1 MTSVI
6 LDFWKAHRSFWITPP
21 SKQKEVDAYIG
32 EKFWDYDSAG
42 ENLSGRIIYL
52 DQFSRH
58 FQRAGLCTEEEV
70 QRRRQEAISIV
81 QTHVDTLKGL
91 DIAEILFVLMPFKHM
106 GMYDFI
112 FGTLHGTWL
121 PAHGPLTDHSD
132 LHRFYMDT
140 YKKAYTQ
147 AKVAGNIIKT
157 HPQNPHYMNEAICDY
172 YPDRYGAADW
182 SSLSGAAENPLL
194 PLLRGKG
201 PAVVSLSG
209 GVDSMVMLALLK
221 YGGTDV
227 SAVHIIYGNRAESED
242 EYHFLAEFCAKL
254 HVPFYV
260 YRIEWLRRGAVD
272 RPFYEAM
279 TRDIRFA
286 VYRTFG
292 PTHILLGHIQ
302 DDVVENI
309 WTNIAHCQHLGDLK
323 KMKTVEVQEGVSIVR
338 PFLTVEKAVIYKTS
352 EALAIPYLKNTTPS
366 WSNRGKFRDHFHGA
380 TVAQYGEAV
389 DAKLIAFA
397 EAVQKQN
404 ELLNALLYE
413 PIYASF
419 KDNKVNITQALKAG
433 LDHSAWHQIFETL
446 CHTKLGIS
454 KPSVKCV
461 KDFCERLAGCWADH
475 LHVEFGKHLK
485 IKVSRM
491 KDGHS
496 ILEFIKKSTLLL
508 LNEHPP
514 ILGVV
519 QKN

>member
-1 MTSVI
+1 MTSAI
-6 LDFWKAHRSFWITPP
+6 LDFWKSHRSFWITPP
-21 SKQKEVDAYIG
+21 SKHREVDAYIG
-32 EKFWDYDSAG
+32 EKFWNYDSTG
-42 ENLSGRIIYL
+42 ENLSGRVIYL

-58 FQRAGLCTEEEV
+58 FQRAGLCKEEEV

-81 QTHVDTLKGL
+81 QTHEEELKGM
-91 DIAEILFVLMPFKHM
+91 DEIEILFVLMPFKHM

-112 FGTLHGTWL
+112 FRYLHETWL

-147 AKVAGNIIKT
+147 EKVAGNIINT
-157 HPQNPHYMNEAICDY
+157 HPQNPHYRNEAICDY
-172 YPDRYGAADW
+172 YPVRYGAADW
-182 SSLSGAAENPLL
+182 GLLSGAAENPLL

-201 PAVVSLSG
+201 RVVVSLSG

-221 YGGTDV
+221 YGGADV
-227 SAVHIIYGNRAESED
+227 SAVHIIYGNRVESED

-260 YRIEWLRRGAVD
+260 YRIEWLRRGEVD
-272 RPFYEAM
+272 RPFYETM

-292 PTHILLGHIQ
+292 SVPILLGHIQ

-323 KMKTVEVQEGVSIVR
+323 KMKVAEVQEGVSIVR
-338 PFLTVEKAVIYKTS
+338 PFLAVEKSLIYKTS

-366 WSNRGKFRDHFHGA
+366 WSNRGKFREHFHGA
-380 TVAQYGEAV
+380 TVAQYGEGV
-389 DAKLIAFA
+389 DAKLIVFA

-404 ELLNALLYE
+404 ELLDLLLYE

-419 KDNKVNITQALKAG
+419 KDNTVDITNSLKAG
-433 LDHSAWHQIFETL
+433 LDYNAWLIIFQHL
-446 CHTKLGIS
+446 CHVKLGIS

-461 KDFCERLAGCWADH
+461 KDFCERLAGRWTDH

-491 KDGHS
+491 KDGTYM
-496 ILEFIKKSTLLL
+496 LEFIKK
-508 LNEHPP
+508 
-514 ILGVV
+514 
-519 QKN
+519 